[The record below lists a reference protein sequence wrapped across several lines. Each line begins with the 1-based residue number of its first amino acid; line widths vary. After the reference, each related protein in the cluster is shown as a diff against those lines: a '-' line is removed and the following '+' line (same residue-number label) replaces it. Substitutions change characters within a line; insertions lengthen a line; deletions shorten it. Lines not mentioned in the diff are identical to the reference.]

1 VVEGTG
7 VTDTEEPG
15 GRRRLRG
22 LADAV
27 VLLCGTGSHKSGSRL
42 RDIRA
47 VRSTLTDLRDVLADR
62 CGAGRVTIKLNPQ
75 TLIDLGDAISTATS
89 RAEDILVIYYVG
101 HGLVDPK
108 GNLFLAAAETDSRP
122 DRLSHTALPYET
134 VRDYAMNSPARLKIV
149 ILDCCFA
156 GIAVGHL
163 GDPDRLESLAAIEG
177 AYVLTSAGKE
187 AVALAPPGARHT
199 AFSGEL
205 IRLLTDGDPDAGP
218 DITLGGVY
226 RYLYRVLKASGY
238 PEPTQRTIGGASEFV
253 LTDNPAYGG
262 ARSPEWR
269 TPPPRRRVRVP
280 VVLSAAL
287 AGTAAVPFL
296 ASVLHGGSWLAPAP
310 GVRGEL
316 LRERWGLLLL
326 VATAALATLAAA
338 RPTAH
343 WITRLAVRSRWRP
356 LRRLRVMLLGVLAF
370 VLAVVLGSTA
380 LSAGAGARVWL
391 ATCPTTAHVGL
402 LVPAESHEPARELA
416 QAFEADTATDNFGCP
431 DARLLVYSATA
442 AEITT
447 ALANGWGEEEH
458 VQIGPRPDVWLP
470 DWSGETR
477 HARAT
482 ATAKGLTLPI
492 AEERTVGSTPMVLA
506 VTAGSAPAATEDG
519 LVDGAPWPQL
529 LDTMRRRGWATVAPD
544 PATSIGA
551 LARVA
556 LYHAA
561 APPETPKPTVKT
573 VERHIEQSYDRG
585 KHALGSDAAELLCAT
600 DGLRE
605 RTGYLVTEQAVARY
619 NHGDPLGSSCVRRD
633 QMRLRAVYPTGTPV
647 LDRQVVRFGWLSG
660 NDERTRAATRFTA
673 WLGTAGGQTALTR
686 AGLRPP
692 QFAAHAPLS
701 PEWGVQPDLHPQP
714 AAVSVDLVQ
723 DVRDRYQQAHRPAR
737 VLIEIDA
744 SESMGFTAPGG
755 SLWTVAAK
763 GAQQVIGR
771 LGPRDELGVWSFQ
784 GTKRGGIR
792 ELVPVGRR
800 DDPVGGRPRQ
810 AGAADALARVRPQ
823 GPAPLFTAIIAGLAE
838 IGPTTDDRV
847 TAVVILTDGQNDNAS
862 AVNAEQFRTAV
873 TGKGVRVFAVAMGA
887 TGCAAPVLKTV
898 TTATAGRCL
907 EADAG
912 TVADQLETIFEAVL

>member
-1 VVEGTG
+1 MEDGTG

-47 VRSTLTDLRDVLADR
+47 VRSTLTDLRDVLTDR
-62 CGAGRVTIKLNPQ
+62 CGASRITMKLNPP

-108 GNLFLAAAETDSRP
+108 GHLFLAAAETDPRP

-163 GDPDRLESLAAIEG
+163 GDRAQLENLAAIEG
-177 AYVLTSAGKE
+177 AYVLTSAGRE
-187 AVALAPPGARHT
+187 EVALAPPGAKHT
-199 AFSGEL
+199 AFTGAL
-205 IRLLTDGDPDAGP
+205 IRLLTEGDPDAGP
-218 DITLGGVY
+218 EITLGGVY
-226 RYLYRVLKASGY
+226 SHLYRVLKASGY
-238 PEPTQRTIGGASEFV
+238 PEPKQRTIGGASEFV
-253 LTDNPAYGG
+253 LTANRAYGG
-262 ARSPEWR
+262 AGVRP
-269 TPPPRRRVRVP
+269 TPLPPPRRRVRIP

-287 AGTAAVPFL
+287 TGTAAVPFL
-296 ASVLHGGSWLAPAP
+296 ASALHGGGWLAPPP

-326 VATAALATLAAA
+326 VTTAALTTLAAA
-338 RPTAH
+338 RPMAH
-343 WITRLAVRSRWRP
+343 WITRLADRSRWRP

-391 ATCPTTAHVGL
+391 ATCPTTAHVSV
-402 LVPAESHEPARELA
+402 LVPVESHEPARELA

-431 DARLLVYSATA
+431 DARLLVHSATA
-442 AEITT
+442 AEIHT
-447 ALANGWGEEEH
+447 ALANGWGDEEH
-458 VQIGPRPDVWLP
+458 VRIGPRPDVWLP

-477 HARAT
+477 DARAA

-492 AEERTVGSTPMVLA
+492 AEFRTVGSTPMVLA
-506 VTAGSAPAATEDG
+506 VASDSAPAATEDG
-519 LVDGAPWPQL
+519 LVDGATWPQL
-529 LDTMRRRGWATVAPD
+529 LDTMRQRGWATVAPD
-544 PATSIGA
+544 PDTSIGA

-556 LYHAA
+556 LYHATVPA
-561 APPETPKPTVKT
+561 GTSKPPVRT
-573 VERHIEQSYDRG
+573 VERHIEQSYDGG

-619 NHGDPLGSSCVRRD
+619 NHGDPLASACARSD
-633 QMRLRAVYPTGTPV
+633 QMQLRAVYATGTPV
-647 LDRQVVRFGWLSG
+647 LDRQVVRFGWPSPSA
-660 NDERTRAATRFTA
+660 ERTRAAKRFTA
-673 WLGTAGGQTALTR
+673 WLGTAGGQDALIA

-701 PEWGVQPDLHPQP
+701 PEWGVQPDLRPQP
-714 AAVSVDLVQ
+714 APISVDLVQ
-723 DVRDRYQQAHRPAR
+723 DVRARYQEAHRPGR
-737 VLIEIDA
+737 VLLEIDA
-744 SESMGFTAPGG
+744 SKSMGIPAPGG
-755 SLWTVAAK
+755 SLWTVAAR

-771 LGPRDELGVWSFQ
+771 LGPRDELGIWSFQ
-784 GTKRGGIR
+784 GTKRSGIR

-823 GPAPLFTAIIAGLAE
+823 GPAPLFTAIITGLAE

-847 TAVVILTDGQNDNAS
+847 TAVVILTDGENDNAS
-862 AVNAEQFRTAV
+862 AVDAEQFRTAV

-887 TGCAAPVLKTV
+887 TGCAAPVLKTI
-898 TTATAGRCL
+898 TTATAGKCL

-912 TVADQLETIFEAVL
+912 TVTDQLETIFEAVL